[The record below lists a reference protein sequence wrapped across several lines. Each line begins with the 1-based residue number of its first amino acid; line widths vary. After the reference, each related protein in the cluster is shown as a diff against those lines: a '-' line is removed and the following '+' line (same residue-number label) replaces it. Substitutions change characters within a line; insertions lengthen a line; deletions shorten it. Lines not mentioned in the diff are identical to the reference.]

1 MADQD
6 TFRPQPDD
14 AGSPPTPEA
23 AENQQKMANIDAVR
37 AAASGDGSH
46 EKLSE
51 GAGAGS
57 FEMQGNMPPE
67 MMQAMKQAESAKG
80 GGSTAPKRGF
90 GDMNKTKQR
99 SKKKEKGDG
108 TFVQQHGGSD
118 HLKEL
123 LAGLKGSTS
132 IYETLELPSRGR
144 FYDGEDGPAD
154 GVVSIRP
161 MTGEEEQI
169 LATPRFVRKGQAIN
183 MIFQRCMEQDY
194 NPDQFL
200 TVDRTYLLIYL
211 RGISYSPEYDVEV
224 KCPDTEKKFSTT
236 IDLNSLYV
244 ESCPDSF
251 GPVLE
256 DVLPTSGYK
265 FKYTLSRGK
274 DEREIQDY
282 RERRI
287 KMFGDGSADDTLI
300 YRTSM
305 LLDNVEGLQDQR
317 ELQTLLKGL
326 PINDVAYIRGSINEP
341 PFGVETSVTIVS
353 PFTMEE
359 FEIELPLEANFF
371 FPRRKKT
378 DDTQA

>member
-1 MADQD
+1 MADENV
-6 TFRPQPDD
+6 FRPTPHESD
-14 AGSPPTPEA
+14 PPTQEA
-23 AENQQKMANIDAVR
+23 AANQEKLAGIDAIR
-37 AAASGDGSH
+37 AAAAGSGA
-46 EKLSE
+46 EERVRPSE
-51 GAGAGS
+51 GGGS
-57 FEMQGNMPPE
+57 FEISGNMPPQMLE
-67 MMQAMKQAESAKG
+67 AMRRAQSG
-80 GGSTAPKRGF
+80 GGGESTPKRGF
-90 GDMNKTKQR
+90 GGMGGKSQQR
-99 SKKKEKGDG
+99 SQKRDTSEN
-108 TFVQQHGGSD
+108 TFVQRHGGSD

-123 LAGLKGSTS
+123 IAGLKQSTS

-144 FYDGEDGPAD
+144 FYNGDDGPAD

-169 LATPRFVRKGQAIN
+169 LATPRFVRKGQAVN
-183 MIFQRCMEQDY
+183 MIFQRCMQGNY
-194 NPDQFL
+194 NPDEFL
-200 TVDRTYLLIYL
+200 TIDRTYLLIYL

-236 IDLNSLYV
+236 IDLNSLFV
-244 ESCPDSF
+244 ESCPDDF

-265 FKYTLSRGK
+265 FKYMLSRGK

-287 KMFGDGSADDTLI
+287 KMFGDASADDTLI

-305 LLDNVEGLQDQR
+305 LLDNIEGLSDQR
-317 ELQTLLKGL
+317 ELQQLLKSL
-326 PINDVAYIRGSINEP
+326 PINDVAYIRGCINEP
-341 PFGVETSVTIVS
+341 PFGVETTVTIVS

-371 FPRRKKT
+371 FPRRKKR